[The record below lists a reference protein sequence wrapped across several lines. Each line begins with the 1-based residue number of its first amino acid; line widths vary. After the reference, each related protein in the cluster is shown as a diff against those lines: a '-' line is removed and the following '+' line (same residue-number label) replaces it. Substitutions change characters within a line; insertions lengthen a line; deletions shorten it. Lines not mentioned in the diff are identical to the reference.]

1 MFYYFRFVLYQ
12 LSKNLNR
19 PFFMDF
25 LTQLR
30 YNIIIL
36 VSCLKSNEQSEK
48 ENCQRHDGPEG
59 CQSNCHL
66 QLQLLPL
73 QAVHM
78 PKLCLLV
85 AQQWKCCC
93 QAFSCDYGKTSKKK
107 TAFAQFTS
115 LPPPPAHILGNF
127 RTFKKVSKS
136 VWAGGS
142 PPNLDNLSKR
152 KGVLS
157 RKFSLSFR
165 QYIPQKNFN
174 ISNHV

>member
-30 YNIIIL
+30 YNNFGIM
-36 VSCLKSNEQSEK
+36 LKKQWAIRKRKLSK
-48 ENCQRHDGPEG
+48 AQRTRGL
-59 CQSNCHL
+59 SKSYHL

-93 QAFSCDYGKTSKKK
+93 QAFSCDYGQTSKKK
-107 TAFAQFTS
+107 QPLPKLPPS
-115 LPPPPAHILGNF
+115 LPLMPIIWAISELLKKYQHQFGQGDLPPIWTICPKERVF
-127 RTFKKVSKS
+127 FQ
-136 VWAGGS
+136 GS
-142 PPNLDNLSKR
+142 FP
-152 KGVLS
+152 
-157 RKFSLSFR
+157 
-165 QYIPQKNFN
+165 
-174 ISNHV
+174 